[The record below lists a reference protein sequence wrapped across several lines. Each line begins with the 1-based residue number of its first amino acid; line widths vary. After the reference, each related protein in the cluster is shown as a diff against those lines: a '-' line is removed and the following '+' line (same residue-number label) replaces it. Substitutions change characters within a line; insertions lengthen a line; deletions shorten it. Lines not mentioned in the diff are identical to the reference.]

1 MGEPQDIVSSVKEWI
16 SIDNEIKTLQKE
28 IKVRR
33 ERKKALTDQLVNV
46 LKENEIDGWDTRDGK
61 LEYCTTKVK
70 STINKDHLMKSLE
83 HLLKDSEQAKVMT
96 QYILDSREIKQ
107 KEGIKRK

>member
-1 MGEPQDIVSSVKEWI
+1 MGEPQDIVASVKEWI
-16 SIDNEIKTLQKE
+16 NIDNEIKTLQKE
-28 IKVRR
+28 VKIRR

-61 LEYCTTKVK
+61 LEYCKTKVK
-70 STINKDHLMKSLE
+70 GTINKDHLIKSLE
-83 HLLKDSEQAKVMT
+83 HLLKDSEQAKAMT